1 MTDLPAIARAL
12 DDLRARLVAAAAADD
27 RWTRAHPAHRG
38 SAENLAHYVALR
50 HYDIRSLQNDLASWG
65 LSSLGRAEAH
75 VLASVDAVC
84 RAVASLADLP
94 ENPPPPPPVGFDDG
108 ERLLERNAEA
118 LLGAAAGDRRTR
130 IMVTLPSEAAED
142 GAVVAGVVA
151 AGAELVRINCA
162 HDGPDAWDRM
172 IAHVRRAE
180 RACGR
185 RVTVTMDLAGP
196 KLRTGAV
203 VPGPAV
209 VKLKPIRDA
218 LGRTV
223 RPVQARLVHPAA
235 DGGAPA
241 PDAPPAIP
249 VTDAAWLGRRHRGD
263 RIVFADS
270 RGAKRAFVVV
280 DIGSAVTV
288 ELADTAYLVP
298 GTPLRVGEDATEVGG
313 LPTRSRAMTVR
324 IGDELVLD
332 RDTAPADPDAGT
344 LRIGCTLPQVFE
356 DTRVGHRIFFDD
368 GRIGGVIEGAGP
380 DALRVRITDADLK
393 GSKLRAEKGI
403 NLPDTDLQLSAL
415 TDDDLR
421 DLPFVVGHADAVSL
435 SFVRSADDVALLQ
448 DRLAELGGE
457 HLGVILKVETVSGF
471 ENLPAILFA
480 AMQSPRV
487 GVMIARG
494 DLAVEAGYGRL
505 AEVQE
510 EILWVCEAAHVP
522 VIWAT
527 QVLDRLARTGRPSR
541 AEITD
546 AAASGRAECV
556 MLNKGP
562 YVDLAVRF
570 LDDVLHRM
578 SEHQRKKGALLRRLR
593 SWDEPPAAR

>member
-1 MTDLPAIARAL
+1 MTDLSAIARSL
-12 DDLRARLVAAAAADD
+12 DDLRESLVAAAAADD
-27 RWTRAHPAHRG
+27 RWTRAHPVHRG

-50 HYDIRSLQNDLASWG
+50 HNDIRSLQNDLASWG

-84 RAVASLADLP
+84 HAVASLADLP
-94 ENPPPPPPVGFDDG
+94 ENPSPPPPVDFDDG

-130 IMVTLPSEAAED
+130 IMVTLPSEAADD

-162 HDGPDAWDRM
+162 HDDPDAWERM

-180 RACGR
+180 RVHGR

-196 KLRTGAV
+196 KLRTGAI

-209 VKLKPIRDA
+209 VKLKPTRDA

-235 DGGAPA
+235 DGVAPA
-241 PDAPPAIP
+241 SDAPPAIP
-249 VTDAAWLGRRHRGD
+249 VTDAAWLGRRRRGD

-270 RGAKRAFVVV
+270 RGSKRVFVVV
-280 DIGSAVTV
+280 DTGSAVTV
-288 ELADTAYLVP
+288 DLADTAYLVP
-298 GTPLRVGEDATEVGG
+298 GTPLRVGEDVTEVGN
-313 LPTRSRAMTVR
+313 LPTRRRAMTLR

-332 RDTAPADPDAGT
+332 RHTAPADPDAET

-356 DTRVGHRIFFDD
+356 DTCVGHRIFFDD
-368 GRIGGVIEGAGP
+368 GRIGGVVESAGP
-380 DALRVRITDADLK
+380 DALRVRITDADLG

-421 DLPFVVGHADAVSL
+421 DLPFVVDHADAVSL
-435 SFVRSADDVALLQ
+435 SFVRSADDVTLLQ

-471 ENLPAILFA
+471 ENLPAVLFA
-480 AMQSPRV
+480 AMYSPRV

-562 YVDLAVRF
+562 HVDLAVRF

-578 SEHQRKKGALLRRLR
+578 SEHQRKKDSLLRRLR